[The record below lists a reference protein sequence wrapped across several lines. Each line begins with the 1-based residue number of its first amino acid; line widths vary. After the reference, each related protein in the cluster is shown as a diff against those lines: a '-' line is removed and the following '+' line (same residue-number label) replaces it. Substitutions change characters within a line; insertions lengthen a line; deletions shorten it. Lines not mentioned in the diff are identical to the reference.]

1 MTDPRSPEKAEI
13 AAIHEV
19 AKILTSTQNL
29 DRALGTAL
37 RTLQSFLGF
46 DRTAIFRPDETTREI
61 RMEIAAGYTAEQRE
75 RARYVW
81 GEGIVGKTM
90 KTGSPIAL
98 PDVRVEP
105 SFLDKTRAH
114 GKSSGE
120 GPLSWICVPIKIGA
134 ETLGVLSAERI
145 GREGTRALES
155 DTRTLTVIGCLI
167 GQALKLHK
175 AIERLQDEF
184 KRQRKEFEK
193 TIRKT
198 YRIENIVGQSKRMQE
213 VFAAVTSVAPSRAT
227 VLLRGE
233 SGTGKEMIAR
243 AIHQGGGRADRPFVA
258 VNCAALPETLLE
270 SELFGHKRGAF
281 TGAVEERKGR
291 FEEASGGTI
300 FLDEVGDIPLPTQVK
315 LLRVLQERTFER
327 LGENRPVPVD
337 VRIIAATNADLEK
350 MVAGG
355 TFREDLYYR
364 LNVIPVFLPPL
375 RDRKEDI
382 LPLTEHFL
390 ERFNR
395 EHGKSVAFSKD
406 ALDLLLE
413 YRWTGN
419 VRELENLVERAVV
432 MAKAPVV
439 RAQDLPRAIRVAA
452 SLPATG
458 SYGQPPAPQASD
470 RRVRGG
476 TSPPG
481 GAAGRA
487 TPRRVS
493 QGDGARGTA
502 DGAGVRRLGDRAGR
516 EDPRVDAPAGGVQDE
531 EARALLP
538 VEEVIPSIDVE
549 IPDIFVASPRA
560 ALPLRPL
567 AAPHLLF
574 LFSFEPVVPTARPF
588 SSRWHGRC
596 SPPGRHDIISS

>member
-1 MTDPRSPEKAEI
+1 VTEHRSPEKAEI

-29 DRALGTAL
+29 ERALGTTL

-46 DRTAIFRPDETTREI
+46 DRAAIFRPDEATREI
-61 RMEIAAGYTAEQRE
+61 RMEVASGYTAEERE

-98 PDVRVEP
+98 PDVRKEP

-114 GKSSGE
+114 GKSAD
-120 GPLSWICVPIKIGA
+120 GPLSYLSVPIRIGA
-134 ETLGVLSAERI
+134 ETLGVLTAERI
-145 GREGTRALES
+145 GRTGMQALEG
-155 DTRTLTVIGCLI
+155 DARTLAVVGSLI

-175 AIERLQDEF
+175 AIARLQEEF
-184 KRQRKEFEK
+184 QRQRQEFEK

-243 AIHQGGGRADRPFVA
+243 AIHQGGPRADRPFLA

-270 SELFGHKRGAF
+270 SELFGHRRGAF

-291 FEEASGGTI
+291 FEEAAGGTI
-300 FLDEVGDIPLPTQVK
+300 FLDEIGDIPLPTQVK
-315 LLRVLQERTFER
+315 LLRVLQERKFER

-337 VRIIAATNADLEK
+337 VRIIAATNADLER
-350 MVAGG
+350 MVAAG

-375 RDRKEDI
+375 RDRREDI

-395 EHGKSVAFSKD
+395 EHGKNVAFSKD

-439 RAQDLPRAIRVAA
+439 QAQELPRAIRVSPA
-452 SLPATG
+452 LPQTG
-458 SYGQPPAPQASD
+458 PHGQPLVALAPGPSAPPEGTAHVPAD
-470 RRVRGG
+470 
-476 TSPPG
+476 PG
-481 GAAGRA
+481 RPRAEHLKELEREELLRALTTAGWVIARA
-487 TPRRVS
+487 GKVLGWTPR
-493 QGDGARGTA
+493 Q
-502 DGAGVRRLGDRAGR
+502 
-516 EDPRVDAPAGGVQDE
+516 
-531 EARALLP
+531 
-538 VEEVIPSIDVE
+538 
-549 IPDIFVASPRA
+549 VAYKMKKHGLSSP
-560 ALPLRPL
+560 
-567 AAPHLLF
+567 
-574 LFSFEPVVPTARPF
+574 
-588 SSRWHGRC
+588 WKG
-596 SPPGRHDIISS
+596 

>member
-1 MTDPRSPEKAEI
+1 
-13 AAIHEV
+13 
-19 AKILTSTQNL
+19 
-29 DRALGTAL
+29 
-37 RTLQSFLGF
+37 
-46 DRTAIFRPDETTREI
+46 
-61 RMEIAAGYTAEQRE
+61 
-75 RARYVW
+75 
-81 GEGIVGKTM
+81 
-90 KTGSPIAL
+90 
-98 PDVRVEP
+98 
-105 SFLDKTRAH
+105 
-114 GKSSGE
+114 
-120 GPLSWICVPIKIGA
+120 
-134 ETLGVLSAERI
+134 
-145 GREGTRALES
+145 
-155 DTRTLTVIGCLI
+155 
-167 GQALKLHK
+167 
-175 AIERLQDEF
+175 
-184 KRQRKEFEK
+184 
-193 TIRKT
+193 
-198 YRIENIVGQSKRMQE
+198 
-213 VFAAVTSVAPSRAT
+213 VTSVAPSRAT

-243 AIHQGGGRADRPFVA
+243 AIHQGGGRADRPFLA

-375 RDRKEDI
+375 RDRREDI

-458 SYGQPPAPQASD
+458 PYGQPPAPQAS
-470 RRVRGG
+470 G
-476 TSPPG
+476 TASAAEPPHPAAPPEG
-481 GAAGRA
+481 RPRAEYLRAMEREELQGALSSAGWVIARA
-487 TPRRVS
+487 AKILGWTPR
-493 QGDGARGTA
+493 Q
-502 DGAGVRRLGDRAGR
+502 
-516 EDPRVDAPAGGVQDE
+516 
-531 EARALLP
+531 
-538 VEEVIPSIDVE
+538 
-549 IPDIFVASPRA
+549 VAYKMKKHGLSSP
-560 ALPLRPL
+560 
-567 AAPHLLF
+567 
-574 LFSFEPVVPTARPF
+574 
-588 SSRWHGRC
+588 WKK
-596 SPPGRHDIISS
+596 

>member
-1 MTDPRSPEKAEI
+1 VTDHRSPEKAEI

-29 DRALGTAL
+29 ERALGSTL

-46 DRTAIFRPDETTREI
+46 DRAAIFRPDEATREI
-61 RMEIAAGYTAEQRE
+61 RMEIASGYSAEQRE

-90 KTGSPIAL
+90 KTGSPIVL
-98 PDVRVEP
+98 PDVRKEP
-105 SFLDKTRAH
+105 AFLDKTRAH
-114 GKSSGE
+114 GKTSDGS
-120 GPLSWICVPIKIGA
+120 LSYLSVPIKIGA
-134 ETLGVLSAERI
+134 EMLGVLTAERI
-145 GREGTRALES
+145 QRTGTQALGG
-155 DTRTLTVIGCLI
+155 DARTLAVVGCLI

-184 KRQRKEFEK
+184 QRQRQEFEK

-213 VFAAVTSVAPSRAT
+213 VFAAVTSVASSRAT

-243 AIHQGGGRADRPFVA
+243 AIHQGGPRAGRPFVA

-281 TGAVEERKGR
+281 TGAIEERKGR

-300 FLDEVGDIPLPTQVK
+300 FLDEIGDIPLPTQVK
-315 LLRVLQERTFER
+315 LLRVLQERKFER
-327 LGENRPVPVD
+327 LGENRSVSVD
-337 VRIIAATNADLEK
+337 VRIIAATNADLER
-350 MVAGG
+350 MVASG

-375 RDRKEDI
+375 RDRREDI

-395 EHGKSVAFSKD
+395 EHGKGVTFSKD

-419 VRELENLVERAVV
+419 VRELENLVERTVV
-432 MAKAPVV
+432 MAKAPVAQ
-439 RAQDLPRAIRVAA
+439 AQDLPRAIRVFP
-452 SLPATG
+452 SPSATG
-458 SYGQPPAPQASD
+458 AYGQPLVSLAPGPSAPPEGSAHAAAVGKSRAGYLKELEREEL
-470 RRVRGG
+470 RRALE
-476 TSPPG
+476 
-481 GAAGRA
+481 AAGWVITRA
-487 TPRRVS
+487 GKVLGWTPR
-493 QGDGARGTA
+493 Q
-502 DGAGVRRLGDRAGR
+502 
-516 EDPRVDAPAGGVQDE
+516 
-531 EARALLP
+531 
-538 VEEVIPSIDVE
+538 
-549 IPDIFVASPRA
+549 VAYKMKKHGLSSP
-560 ALPLRPL
+560 
-567 AAPHLLF
+567 
-574 LFSFEPVVPTARPF
+574 
-588 SSRWHGRC
+588 WKG
-596 SPPGRHDIISS
+596 

>member
-1 MTDPRSPEKAEI
+1 VTDPRSPEKAEI

-75 RARYVW
+75 RGRYVW

-90 KTGSPIAL
+90 KTGSPIVL
-98 PDVRVEP
+98 PDVRKEP

-114 GKSSGE
+114 GKSSKE
-120 GPLSWICVPIKIGA
+120 GPLSYLCVPIKIGA
-134 ETLGVLSAERI
+134 ETLGVLTAERI

-155 DTRTLTVIGCLI
+155 DARTLTVIGCLI

-184 KRQRKEFEK
+184 KRQRKDFEK

-243 AIHQGGGRADRPFVA
+243 AIHQGGSRAGRPFVA

-300 FLDEVGDIPLPTQVK
+300 FLDEVGDIPVPTQVK

-327 LGENRPVPVD
+327 LGENRPVHVD
-337 VRIIAATNADLEK
+337 VRIIAATNADLET

-364 LNVIPVFLPPL
+364 LNVIPIFLPPL

-395 EHGKSVAFSKD
+395 EHGKSIAFSKD

-432 MAKAPVV
+432 MAAAPVV

-458 SYGQPPAPQASD
+458 SYGQPPAPQAS
-470 RRVRGG
+470 VAA
-476 TSPPG
+476 SAAEPPHP
-481 GAAGRA
+481 AAPREGRPRA
-487 TPRRVS
+487 EYLKAMEREELQTALSSAGWVIARAAKTLGWTPR
-493 QGDGARGTA
+493 Q
-502 DGAGVRRLGDRAGR
+502 
-516 EDPRVDAPAGGVQDE
+516 
-531 EARALLP
+531 
-538 VEEVIPSIDVE
+538 
-549 IPDIFVASPRA
+549 VAYKMKKHGLSSP
-560 ALPLRPL
+560 
-567 AAPHLLF
+567 
-574 LFSFEPVVPTARPF
+574 
-588 SSRWHGRC
+588 WKK
-596 SPPGRHDIISS
+596 

>member
-19 AKILTSTQNL
+19 AKILTSTQNP
-29 DRALGTAL
+29 DRALETAL

-75 RARYVW
+75 RGRYVW

-90 KTGSPIAL
+90 KTGSPIAI
-98 PDVRVEP
+98 PDVRKEP

-114 GKSSGE
+114 GKSSEG
-120 GPLSWICVPIKIGA
+120 GPLSYLSVPIKIGA
-134 ETLGVLSAERI
+134 ETLGVLTAERI

-155 DTRTLTVIGCLI
+155 DTRTLTVVGCLI

-184 KRQRKEFEK
+184 RRQRKEFEK
-193 TIRKT
+193 TIRKA

-213 VFAAVTSVAPSRAT
+213 VFAAVSSVAPSRAT

-243 AIHQGGGRADRPFVA
+243 AIHQGGGRAVRPFVA

-364 LNVIPVFLPPL
+364 LNVIPIFLPPL

-458 SYGQPPAPQASD
+458 SYGQPPAPQASVAAD
-470 RRVRGG
+470 
-476 TSPPG
+476 TAEPPHP
-481 GAAGRA
+481 AAPREGRPRA
-487 TPRRVS
+487 EYLKAMEREELQTALASAGWVIARAAKILGWTPR
-493 QGDGARGTA
+493 Q
-502 DGAGVRRLGDRAGR
+502 
-516 EDPRVDAPAGGVQDE
+516 
-531 EARALLP
+531 
-538 VEEVIPSIDVE
+538 
-549 IPDIFVASPRA
+549 VAYKVKKHGLSSP
-560 ALPLRPL
+560 
-567 AAPHLLF
+567 
-574 LFSFEPVVPTARPF
+574 
-588 SSRWHGRC
+588 WKK
-596 SPPGRHDIISS
+596 

>member
-1 MTDPRSPEKAEI
+1 MIDPRSPEKAEI

-37 RTLQSFLGF
+37 RTLQTFLGF

-75 RARYVW
+75 RGRYVW

-120 GPLSWICVPIKIGA
+120 GPLSYLSVPIKIGT
-134 ETLGVLSAERI
+134 ETLGVLTAERI
-145 GREGTRALES
+145 GRTGTQALES
-155 DTRTLTVIGCLI
+155 DARTLAVIGCLI

-184 KRQRKEFEK
+184 RRQRREFDK

-213 VFAAVTSVAPSRAT
+213 VFAAVTSVAASRAT

-243 AIHQGGGRADRPFVA
+243 AIHQGGARADRPFVA

-375 RDRKEDI
+375 RDRREDI

-390 ERFNR
+390 TRFNR

-406 ALDLLLE
+406 ALELLLE

-439 RAQDLPRAIRVAA
+439 QAQDLPRAIRVSA
-452 SLPATG
+452 SLPAAG
-458 SYGQPPAPQASD
+458 PYGQPLAPQASVAASATEPPPPAAP
-470 RRVRGG
+470 REGRPRGEVLK
-476 TSPPG
+476 SMERDELQ
-481 GAAGRA
+481 GALSSAGWVIA
-487 TPRRVS
+487 HAAKILGWTPR
-493 QGDGARGTA
+493 Q
-502 DGAGVRRLGDRAGR
+502 
-516 EDPRVDAPAGGVQDE
+516 
-531 EARALLP
+531 
-538 VEEVIPSIDVE
+538 
-549 IPDIFVASPRA
+549 VAYKMKKHGLSSP
-560 ALPLRPL
+560 
-567 AAPHLLF
+567 
-574 LFSFEPVVPTARPF
+574 
-588 SSRWHGRC
+588 WKK
-596 SPPGRHDIISS
+596 

>member
-1 MTDPRSPEKAEI
+1 MILQGAATIRYNRGVTDPRSPEKAEI

-98 PDVRVEP
+98 PDVRKEP

-114 GKSSGE
+114 GKSSDE
-120 GPLSWICVPIKIGA
+120 GPISYLSVPIKIGA
-134 ETLGVLSAERI
+134 ETLGVLTAERI

-327 LGENRPVPVD
+327 LGENRPVSVD

-419 VRELENLVERAVV
+419 VRELEEPRRTGGGDGQGAGRAGAGPPPGDPGRRVPPRDRVV
-432 MAKAPVV
+432 WAA
-439 RAQDLPRAIRVAA
+439 PRAAGVR
-452 SLPATG
+452 
-458 SYGQPPAPQASD
+458 

-476 TSPPG
+476 AHPPG

-487 TPRRVS
+487 TPRRIS

-502 DGAGVRRLGDRAGR
+502 GGAVVRGLGDRAGR

-538 VEEVIPSIDVE
+538 VEEVMP
-549 IPDIFVASPRA
+549 PTTPLGRAFRYLAAWAAPGRGLRA
-560 ALPLRPL
+560 A
-567 AAPHLLF
+567 A
-574 LFSFEPVVPTARPF
+574 T
-588 SSRWHGRC
+588 
-596 SPPGRHDIISS
+596 

>member
-1 MTDPRSPEKAEI
+1 MTDERSHEKAEI

-46 DRTAIFRPDETTREI
+46 DRTAIFRPDEITREI
-61 RMEIAAGYTAEQRE
+61 RMEVAAGYTPEERE
-75 RARYVW
+75 RGRYVW

-90 KTGSPIAL
+90 KTGGPIAI
-98 PDVRVEP
+98 PDVHQEP

-114 GKSSGE
+114 GKSAAR
-120 GPLSWICVPIKIGA
+120 GPLSWLSVPIKIGT
-134 ETLGVLSAERI
+134 ETLGVLTAERI
-145 GREGTRALES
+145 GRAGTQALES
-155 DTRTLTVIGCLI
+155 DARTLTVVGCLI

-175 AIERLQDEF
+175 AIERLQEEF
-184 KRQRKEFEK
+184 RRQRREFEK

-198 YRIENIVGQSKRMQE
+198 YRIGNIVGQSKRMQE
-213 VFAAVTSVAPSRAT
+213 VFAAVSSVAPSRAT

-243 AIHQGGGRADRPFVA
+243 AIHQGGSRANRPFVA

-315 LLRVLQERTFER
+315 LLRVLQERAFER
-327 LGENRPVPVD
+327 LGENRPIPVD

-350 MVAGG
+350 MVAAG

-364 LNVIPVFLPPL
+364 LNVIPIFLPPL

-382 LPLTEHFL
+382 LPLAEHFL
-390 ERFNR
+390 DRFNR
-395 EHGKSVAFSKD
+395 EHGKNVAFSKD

-432 MAKAPVV
+432 MAKAPIV
-439 RAQDLPRAIRVAA
+439 RAQDLPRAIRVSAGRA
-452 SLPATG
+452 ATG
-458 SYGQPPAPQASD
+458 AYGQPPAPQASPAESSSEPAHPAAP
-470 RRVRGG
+470 REGRSRAEHLKAMEREALE
-476 TSPPG
+476 
-481 GAAGRA
+481 GALSEAGWVIARA
-487 TPRRVS
+487 ARILGWTPRQVAYKMKKH
-493 QGDGARGTA
+493 G
-502 DGAGVRRLGDRAGR
+502 L
-516 EDPRVDAPAGGVQDE
+516 
-531 EARALLP
+531 
-538 VEEVIPSIDVE
+538 
-549 IPDIFVASPRA
+549 ASP
-560 ALPLRPL
+560 
-567 AAPHLLF
+567 
-574 LFSFEPVVPTARPF
+574 
-588 SSRWHGRC
+588 WKK
-596 SPPGRHDIISS
+596 